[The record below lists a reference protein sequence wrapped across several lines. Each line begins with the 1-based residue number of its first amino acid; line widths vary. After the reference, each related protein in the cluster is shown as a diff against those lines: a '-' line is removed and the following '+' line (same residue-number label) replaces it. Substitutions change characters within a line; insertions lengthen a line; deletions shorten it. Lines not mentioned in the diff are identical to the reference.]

1 MRHLGNL
8 LDQDPMMTTESHVLK
23 VMAKEKGGQG
33 KATLKE
39 LAKAKANFE
48 VLAGYLL
55 TFRVAKQLLHQDRT
69 FVSAIIFKVA
79 QEPLQ
84 EGHAR
89 RESMFVASAK
99 VLTTTSRLAR
109 TRASDSLS

>member
-1 MRHLGNL
+1 
-8 LDQDPMMTTESHVLK
+8 MTTGTHILK
-23 VMAKEKGGQG
+23 VTAKGKSGQER
-33 KATLKE
+33 ATLKE

-55 TFRVAKQLLHQDRT
+55 TFKVARPSLHQDRT
-69 FVSAIIFKVA
+69 FVSAIIFKVV

-89 RESMFVASAK
+89 RESMFAASAK
-99 VLTTTSRLAR
+99 VLTTTFKLAL